1 MSPSVSVSR
10 EMSLAVEKTDC
21 LMYHRRMIPVA
32 ESKATSWRAG
42 TAPRLDS
49 GFHSTRPTIG
59 YLALRT
65 GDNVSQALWM
75 GVVDGARGRGANLIC
90 FAGDRLR
97 DPDGAS
103 SPANVLYDLVSS
115 EVVDGLVSWAS
126 SVGGS
131 LERDEIV
138 RFHRRYRPLP
148 MVSVTLPMEGCP
160 AVLIDSYAGMRDV
173 IAHLIESHGCRRL
186 AFIRGSENHYYAQER
201 YRAYVDTLEAY
212 DIPLDPNLVTGYGD
226 FVLSTGLEGIRL
238 LLDERKLRPT
248 VDFDAVVT
256 VSDLPALGALEELQV
271 CGIQVPEDVALVGF
285 NDGRE
290 GRFVTPPLTSVR
302 LPFYEQGRKAVE
314 MLMAQLAG
322 ERVPEQVVLPAK
334 LKVRQSCGCMLP
346 SVIQAA
352 ANPPPPEGSQ
362 APVLAGGT
370 FEAALAARREAI
382 LDAMV
387 QAAESSA
394 EGLGLGWAARLL
406 DAFAAEVS
414 EDSEAA
420 GAFLQALDHLLRQV
434 VMANGQV
441 ANWQN
446 VVPALR
452 RHLLPALGDVSA
464 DTLRR
469 ANGLWAQAQV
479 LIGEAAQR
487 ARGYQMVQG
496 TRQTQTLRQISR
508 ELVTTFDVAELTDV
522 LARELPQLGIE
533 RCYLALYEN
542 PQKPTGRSRL
552 ILAYDARGRVD
563 LDVDE
568 RVFSS
573 GKLAPI
579 DLLARHR
586 SDRPYSLVVESLHFR
601 EEQIGFV
608 LFEVGPRDGTIYE
621 VLSRQIS
628 SSLKGALLFDETRKA
643 RAAAEK
649 ADRLKTRLLANV
661 SHELRAPLNV
671 IIGCTREILNPP
683 ASYNVVL
690 PEVLL
695 EDLWHIGRSAEHQL
709 RVINDLLD
717 LSRAEIDEL
726 DLYLELLDPRLFLEE
741 VFHSMSEA
749 NSLDGVA
756 WHLQLPDRLPTIQA
770 DPVRLRQILLNL
782 LSNASKF
789 VERGQ
794 VVLGAEVAPPNLHIW
809 VQDTGPGIP
818 SDMHERIFEPFV
830 TAGHTNRRLEGVGLG
845 LSITRRLVALH
856 RGSMSLESQPGQ
868 GSTFHIYLPLPTLSD
883 HLSAPASAVQPV
895 LLLVSSHDQPA
906 FDIVEFSQ
914 RQGLEILQLQAS
926 DDLDVVIRRVQPAAL
941 AWDLVGAGSGDWV
954 IIRRLRNHP
963 KLSQVPFILYGQESE
978 EATALRVGMTNFVV
992 KSVDGDT
999 LMEAIDS
1006 LCPPDVGPILIVDDD
1021 PVVLDL
1027 YQEVV
1032 TRGCPEYPICTAADG
1047 AAALTRMAE
1056 ETPSLVIL
1064 DLMMPEMDGFDVL
1077 DWMRANDRTRQVP
1090 VLVLSSR
1097 LLNRDDANRLE
1108 QHARV
1113 AFQSKGILSEEEL
1126 IASLHR
1132 ALFGVDTLPR
1142 HTSALVKH
1150 AVAYFHQNYDR
1161 ALSRWEVAEAI
1172 GVSESYLSRV
1182 FRQELGISPWDY
1194 LNRYRI
1200 LQAKRLLRR
1209 KSDSIKTIAPQVG
1222 FKDPAYFSR
1231 VFHKLTGLSPTAYRE
1246 RPETA

>member
-1 MSPSVSVSR
+1 MSLGVSVSR

-21 LMYHRRMIPVA
+21 LMYHRRMTPVA
-32 ESKATSWRAG
+32 ENKATSWRAG

-49 GFHSTRPTIG
+49 GSHSTRPTIG

-75 GVVDGARGRGANLIC
+75 GVVDGARERGANLIC
-90 FAGDRLR
+90 FSGDRLCG
-97 DPDGAS
+97 PDGAS

-131 LERDEIV
+131 LEHDEIV

-148 MVSVTLPMEGCP
+148 MVSITLPMEGCP
-160 AVLIDSYAGMRDV
+160 TVLIDSYAGMRDV
-173 IAHLIESHGCRRL
+173 VAHLIESHGCHRL
-186 AFIRGSENHYYAQER
+186 AFIHGSESHYYAQER
-201 YRAYVDTLEAY
+201 YRAYVDTLAAY
-212 DIPLDPNLVTGYGD
+212 DIPLNPNLVTEYGD
-226 FVLSTGLEGIRL
+226 FVPSTGLEGIRL
-238 LLDERKLRPT
+238 LLDERELQPT
-248 VDFDAVVT
+248 IDFDAVVT
-256 VSDLPALGALEELQV
+256 VSDLPALGALEELQAR
-271 CGIQVPEDVALVGF
+271 GIRVPEDVALVGF

-334 LKVRQSCGCMLP
+334 LKVRQSCGCVLP
-346 SVIQAA
+346 SVVQAA
-352 ANPPPPEGSQ
+352 AKLPQ

-370 FEAALAARREAI
+370 FEAALAARREVI

-394 EGLGLGWAARLL
+394 DGLGLGWAARLL

-414 EDSEAA
+414 EDSEVA
-420 GAFLQALDHLLRQV
+420 GAFLQELDHLLRRV
-434 VMANGQV
+434 VTANGQV
-441 ANWQN
+441 ASWQN
-446 VVPALR
+446 VVSALR
-452 RHLLPALGDVSA
+452 CHLLPVLGDVGA
-464 DTLRR
+464 GALRR
-469 ANGLWAQAQV
+469 ANDLWAQAWV
-479 LIGEAAQR
+479 LIGEVAQR

-496 TRQTQTLRQISR
+496 TYQTQALRQISR
-508 ELVTTFDVAELTDV
+508 ELVATFDVTELADV

-542 PQKPTGRSRL
+542 PQKPTERSRL
-552 ILAYDARGRVD
+552 ILAYDERGRVE
-563 LDVDE
+563 LDVGE
-568 RVFSS
+568 QVFSS

-579 DLLARHR
+579 DLLAWHR

-643 RAAAEK
+643 QTAAEK

-683 ASYNVVL
+683 ASYDAVL

-695 EDLWHIGRSAEHQL
+695 DDLRHIGRSAEHQL

-749 NSLDGVA
+749 NSLDDVV

-818 SDMHERIFEPFV
+818 VDMHERIFEPFV
-830 TAGHTNRRLEGVGLG
+830 TAGHANRRLEGAGLG

-856 RGSMSLESQPGQ
+856 RGSMRLESQPGQ

-883 HLSAPASAVQPV
+883 RPSASSSAVQPV
-895 LLLVSSHDQPA
+895 LLLISSHDQPA
-906 FDIVEFSQ
+906 LDVVEFSQ

-926 DDLDVVIRRVQPAAL
+926 DDLDAVIQRVQPAAL

-963 KLSQVPFILYGQESE
+963 KLSQVPFILYGQESKE
-978 EATALRVGMTNFVV
+978 GTVLRVGMTNFVV

-1021 PVVLDL
+1021 PAVLDL

-1032 TRGCPEYPICTAADG
+1032 TRGCPKYPIRTAADG
-1047 AAALTRMAE
+1047 AAALTCMAE
-1056 ETPSLVIL
+1056 DTPSLVIL
-1064 DLMMPEMDGFDVL
+1064 DLMMPGMDGFDVL

-1090 VLVLSSR
+1090 VLVVSSR

-1132 ALFGVDTLPR
+1132 VLFGVDTLPR
-1142 HTSALVKH
+1142 HTSALVKR
-1150 AVAYFHQNYDR
+1150 AVAYFHQNYDH
-1161 ALSRWEVAEAI
+1161 ALSRWEVAEAV

-1182 FRQELGISPWDY
+1182 FRQELGISLWDY

-1209 KSDSIKTIAPQVG
+1209 KSDSIKTIAPRVG

-1246 RPETA
+1246 HPETA